1 MVKKKNKLCKKDP
14 ITNVFMDDLKV
25 KPPIISPQDEKNEN
39 LKKLSDSSIVVNFVE
54 DNKGCWNHQTWTD
67 FCGTLAKEGF
77 TPIDFEQV
85 GVLLEIQKASYI
97 AAGR

>member
-39 LKKLSDSSIVVNFVE
+39 LKKLSDSSITMHFVE
-54 DNKGCWNHQTWTD
+54 SNKGCWNHQTWLD
-67 FCGTLAKEGF
+67 FCDTLAKECF

-85 GVLLEIQKASYI
+85 GALLETHKASYI
-97 AAGR
+97 AISR